1 MVKMLMIMHRIALYT
16 SCTALVKC
24 DRHIAYALDHAEP
37 KIEVQAEREV
47 RWAIG
52 GPQAPSCEDANIVGI
67 KASPDASNHNI

>member
-24 DRHIAYALDHAEP
+24 DRHIAYAL
-37 KIEVQAEREV
+37 EVQAEREV

-52 GPQAPSCEDANIVGI
+52 GPQAPSCEYANIVGI